1 MRERV
6 SKKRGE
12 SGEEKEKSVENVAR
26 EKERERERERVKRE
40 VRVYNQ
46 RELN

>member
-1 MRERV
+1 MKRRKVWRV
-6 SKKRGE
+6 WQEKK
-12 SGEEKEKSVENVAR
+12 K
-26 EKERERERERVKRE
+26 ERERVKRE